1 MDLDPDPGATQIMSQ
16 LLLLVVLTLI
26 NAYFAGAEMAVVS
39 VNKNKIRKLSE
50 EGSQKAAMVQSLFD
64 DSTRFL
70 STIQVAITLA
80 NFFSSAS
87 AASGISVAL
96 GGWML
101 RAGIPYSETIA
112 MVFVTVVLSFLTL
125 IFGELVPKRIALQ
138 KAEAFSMWT
147 VKPIYYISKVMSPFI
162 RLLSASTNLVLR
174 IAGMKTGNIEE
185 KITEEEIRGLLKSG
199 REQGVFNEI
208 EQDMI
213 TSVFS
218 FDDKTAREIMVP
230 RKDVFAI
237 DILEPLPEYLDEMLE
252 CRYTKIPVYREER
265 DNIVGVLDMRDFA
278 IEARKVSFENVEI
291 EKLMQKPYFVP
302 ETKNADSL
310 FRELQSRKNHIAVLI
325 DEYGGFSGI
334 VTVEDLVEEVM
345 GEIYNEY
352 DQEDPQML
360 QVSDTTYIIDGG
372 ILVDELNE
380 KLNLKLETENSDTVS
395 GYIIEQLGYIP
406 EEDEHPEVQV
416 GDIRLKVEKMNHK
429 AIHRILLAFGS

>member
-1 MDLDPDPGATQIMSQ
+1 
-16 LLLLVVLTLI
+16 
-26 NAYFAGAEMAVVS
+26 
-39 VNKNKIRKLSE
+39 
-50 EGSQKAAMVQSLFD
+50 
-64 DSTRFL
+64 
-70 STIQVAITLA
+70 
-80 NFFSSAS
+80 
-87 AASGISVAL
+87 
-96 GGWML
+96 
-101 RAGIPYSETIA
+101 
-112 MVFVTVVLSFLTL
+112 
-125 IFGELVPKRIALQ
+125 
-138 KAEAFSMWT
+138 
-147 VKPIYYISKVMSPFI
+147 
-162 RLLSASTNLVLR
+162 
-174 IAGMKTGNIEE
+174 
-185 KITEEEIRGLLKSG
+185 
-199 REQGVFNEI
+199 
-208 EQDMI
+208 
-213 TSVFS
+213 
-218 FDDKTAREIMVP
+218 MVP

-360 QVSDTTYIIDGG
+360 QISDTTYIIDGG

-395 GYIIEQLGYIP
+395 GYVIEQLGYIP
-406 EEDEHPEVQV
+406 EEDEHPEVQA